1 MNYLNW
7 REIDGYGCPV
17 NIIETNRGYGKS
29 YGWKKKCV
37 KMVRRGGKFVYVVR
51 RPQNW
56 KDITDKKLQIFP
68 DVNQDLGE
76 NIETKKAGFFRGDE
90 QVGYIVELSKA
101 QSVKPASFADVQM
114 VIFDEFLIENDSP
127 ERYLPQEPVQL
138 MNLFDTIARN
148 RSDVKLY
155 MVGNASVLYNPY
167 VIFWNLRLP
176 KKGRISIS
184 DNRRILLFI
193 GVSEEFIQQRK
204 ETLAG
209 ELMRG
214 TSYEAFALYNQF
226 AFDNMLYL
234 DKVPKG
240 ARYYVSI
247 KAAVPLAVYTRG
259 KYFYVSQ
266 NYEKRFPR
274 VLVLPENVSD
284 ERETVAHR
292 SNFYVVLLK
301 KLYLNGFVR
310 YENVKVKELFI
321 GFISAFL

>member
-1 MNYLNW
+1 M
-7 REIDGYGCPV
+7 
-17 NIIETNRGYGKS
+17 
-29 YGWKKKCV
+29 
-37 KMVRRGGKFVYVVR
+37 
-51 RPQNW
+51 
-56 KDITDKKLQIFP
+56 
-68 DVNQDLGE
+68 
-76 NIETKKAGFFRGDE
+76 
-90 QVGYIVELSKA
+90 
-101 QSVKPASFADVQM
+101 
-114 VIFDEFLIENDSP
+114 
-127 ERYLPQEPVQL
+127 
-138 MNLFDTIARN
+138 
-148 RSDVKLY
+148 
-155 MVGNASVLYNPY
+155 
-167 VIFWNLRLP
+167 
-176 KKGRISIS
+176 
-184 DNRRILLFI
+184 
-193 GVSEEFIQQRK
+193 SEEFIQQRK

-209 ELMRG
+209 ELMQG

-247 KAAVPLAVYTRG
+247 KAAVPLAVYTHG

-266 NYEKRFPR
+266 NYEKSFPR

-292 SNFYVVLLK
+292 NNFYVVLLK